1 MRSDPNTESQ
11 RHSVIMD
18 ALPRALNPA
27 ASPCLRWTFKRKWLS
42 SFCVHIYAPTIY
54 NNPFHFGDKLK
65 KGKPSA
71 F

>member
-1 MRSDPNTESQ
+1 
-11 RHSVIMD
+11 MD